1 MDYKQLISDLRNK
14 LDAYKFFDEER
25 LSLLKVALDL
35 QIINRALIDLK
46 SFEYISDNEINEAQ
60 IYVEQAMNEYSK
72 MFAKY
77 ELAAIDI
84 ENMRMQ
90 IGALLLY
97 VSDLEA
103 EIKKLN
109 STL

>member
-1 MDYKQLISDLRNK
+1 MDYKQIINDLRNK

-35 QIINRALIDLK
+35 QIVNRALQDLK
-46 SFEYISDNEINEAQ
+46 GFDYEIDKAQ
-60 IYVEQAMNEYSK
+60 IYVEQAKNEYSK

-77 ELAAIDI
+77 ELAAIEM

-90 IGALLLY
+90 IGTLLLY
-97 VSDLEA
+97 VSDLEN
-103 EIKKLN
+103 EVIKLK

>member
-35 QIINRALIDLK
+35 QIINRSLIDLK
-46 SFEYISDNEINEAQ
+46 SFDSEINEAQ

-90 IGALLLY
+90 IGILLLY

-103 EIKKLN
+103 EVKKFN

>member
-35 QIINRALIDLK
+35 QIINRALTDLK
-46 SFEYISDNEINEAQ
+46 GFDNDIDKAQ
-60 IYVEQAMNEYSK
+60 LYVEQAMNEYSK

-97 VSDLEA
+97 VSDLES

>member
-35 QIINRALIDLK
+35 QIINRALTDLK
-46 SFEYISDNEINEAQ
+46 GFDNDIDKAQ
-60 IYVEQAMNEYSK
+60 LYVEQAMNEYSK

-90 IGALLLY
+90 IGTLLLY

-103 EIKKLN
+103 EVKKLN

>member
-35 QIINRALIDLK
+35 QIINRALTDLK
-46 SFEYISDNEINEAQ
+46 GFDNDIDKAQ

-103 EIKKLN
+103 EVKKLN

>member
-46 SFEYISDNEINEAQ
+46 SFDSEINEAQ

-103 EIKKLN
+103 EVKKFN

>member
-35 QIINRALIDLK
+35 QIINRALTDLK
-46 SFEYISDNEINEAQ
+46 GFDNDIDKAQ
-60 IYVEQAMNEYSK
+60 LYVEQAMNEYSK

-84 ENMRMQ
+84 ENMRIQ
-90 IGALLLY
+90 IGTLLLY

-103 EIKKLN
+103 EVKKFN

>member
-1 MDYKQLISDLRNK
+1 MDYKQLINDLRNK

-35 QIINRALIDLK
+35 QIINRALEDLK
-46 SFEYISDNEINEAQ
+46 GFDNEIDKAQ
-60 IYVEQAMNEYSK
+60 LYVEQAKNEYSK

-77 ELAAIDI
+77 ELAAIEM

-90 IGALLLY
+90 IGTLLLY
-97 VSDLEA
+97 VNDLEK
-103 EIKKLN
+103 EVVKLK

>member
-35 QIINRALIDLK
+35 QIINRALTDLK
-46 SFEYISDNEINEAQ
+46 GFDNDIDKAQ
-60 IYVEQAMNEYSK
+60 LYVEQAMNEYSK

-97 VSDLEA
+97 VNDLES
-103 EIKKLN
+103 EVKKLN
-109 STL
+109 STI

>member
-1 MDYKQLISDLRNK
+1 MDYKQLISELRNK

-35 QIINRALIDLK
+35 QIINRALTDLK
-46 SFEYISDNEINEAQ
+46 GFDNDIDKAQ
-60 IYVEQAMNEYSK
+60 LYVEQAMNEYSK

-97 VSDLEA
+97 VSDLEK
-103 EIKKLN
+103 EVKKFN

>member
-35 QIINRALIDLK
+35 QIINRALTDLK
-46 SFEYISDNEINEAQ
+46 GFDNDIDKAQ
-60 IYVEQAMNEYSK
+60 LYVEQAMNEYSK

-90 IGALLLY
+90 IGALILY

-103 EIKKLN
+103 EVKKLN

>member
-35 QIINRALIDLK
+35 QIINRALTDLK
-46 SFEYISDNEINEAQ
+46 GFDNDIDKAQ
-60 IYVEQAMNEYSK
+60 LYVEQAMNEYSK

-90 IGALLLY
+90 IGTLLLY

-103 EIKKLN
+103 EVKKFN

>member
-35 QIINRALIDLK
+35 QIINRALTDLK
-46 SFEYISDNEINEAQ
+46 GFDNDIDKAQ
-60 IYVEQAMNEYSK
+60 LYVEQAMNEYSK

-84 ENMRMQ
+84 ENMRLQ
-90 IGALLLY
+90 IGTLLLY

>member
-1 MDYKQLISDLRNK
+1 MDYKQLITDLRNK

-35 QIINRALIDLK
+35 QIINRALTDLK
-46 SFEYISDNEINEAQ
+46 GFDNDIDKAQ
-60 IYVEQAMNEYSK
+60 LYVEQAMNEYSK

-103 EIKKLN
+103 EVKKLN

>member
-1 MDYKQLISDLRNK
+1 MDYKQLINDLRNK

-46 SFEYISDNEINEAQ
+46 GFDNDIDKAQ
-60 IYVEQAMNEYSK
+60 LYVEQAMNEYSK

-103 EIKKLN
+103 EVKKFN

>member
-35 QIINRALIDLK
+35 QIINRALTDLK
-46 SFEYISDNEINEAQ
+46 GFDNDIDKAQ
-60 IYVEQAMNEYSK
+60 LYVEQAMNEYSK

-90 IGALLLY
+90 IGTLLLY
-97 VSDLEA
+97 VSDLEK
-103 EIKKLN
+103 EVKKLN

>member
-1 MDYKQLISDLRNK
+1 MDYKQIISDLRNK

-35 QIINRALIDLK
+35 QIINRALTDLK
-46 SFEYISDNEINEAQ
+46 GFDNDIDKAQ
-60 IYVEQAMNEYSK
+60 LYVEQAMNEYSK

-84 ENMRMQ
+84 ENMRIQ

-103 EIKKLN
+103 EVKKFN

>member
-35 QIINRALIDLK
+35 QIINRALTDLK
-46 SFEYISDNEINEAQ
+46 GFDNEIDKAQ

-90 IGALLLY
+90 IGTLLLY

-103 EIKKLN
+103 EVKKFN

>member
-35 QIINRALIDLK
+35 QIINRALTDLK
-46 SFEYISDNEINEAQ
+46 GFDNDIDKAQ

-97 VSDLEA
+97 VSDLEK
-103 EIKKLN
+103 EVKKLN

>member
-35 QIINRALIDLK
+35 QIINRALTDLK
-46 SFEYISDNEINEAQ
+46 GFDNDIDKAQ
-60 IYVEQAMNEYSK
+60 LYVEQAMNEYSK

-103 EIKKLN
+103 EVKKFN

>member
-1 MDYKQLISDLRNK
+1 MDYKQLINDLRNK

-35 QIINRALIDLK
+35 QIVNRALEDLK
-46 SFEYISDNEINEAQ
+46 GFDNEIDKAQ
-60 IYVEQAMNEYSK
+60 LYVEQAKNEYSK

-84 ENMRMQ
+84 ENIRMQ
-90 IGALLLY
+90 IGTLLLY
-97 VSDLEA
+97 VNDLEK
-103 EIKKLN
+103 EVIKLK

>member
-35 QIINRALIDLK
+35 QIINRSLIDLK
-46 SFEYISDNEINEAQ
+46 SFDNEINEAQ

-90 IGALLLY
+90 IGTLLLH

-103 EIKKLN
+103 EVKKLN

>member
-35 QIINRALIDLK
+35 QIINRALTDLK
-46 SFEYISDNEINEAQ
+46 GFDNDIDKAQ
-60 IYVEQAMNEYSK
+60 IYIEQAMNEYSK

-90 IGALLLY
+90 IGTLLLY
-97 VSDLEA
+97 VSDLEK
-103 EIKKLN
+103 EVKKFN

>member
-35 QIINRALIDLK
+35 QIINRALTDLK
-46 SFEYISDNEINEAQ
+46 GFDNDIDKAQ

-90 IGALLLY
+90 IGTLLLY
-97 VSDLEA
+97 VSDLEK
-103 EIKKLN
+103 EVKKFN

>member
-35 QIINRALIDLK
+35 QIINRALTDLK
-46 SFEYISDNEINEAQ
+46 GFDNDIDKAQ

-103 EIKKLN
+103 EVKKFN

>member
-46 SFEYISDNEINEAQ
+46 SFDSEINEAQ

-90 IGALLLY
+90 IGTLLLY

-103 EIKKLN
+103 EVKKFN

>member
-1 MDYKQLISDLRNK
+1 MDYKQLIADLRNK

-35 QIINRALIDLK
+35 QIINRALTDLK
-46 SFEYISDNEINEAQ
+46 GFDNDIDKAQ
-60 IYVEQAMNEYSK
+60 LYVEQAMNEYSK

-84 ENMRMQ
+84 ENMRLQ
-90 IGALLLY
+90 IGTLLLY

>member
-1 MDYKQLISDLRNK
+1 MDYKQLITDLRNK

-25 LSLLKVALDL
+25 LNLLKVALDL

-46 SFEYISDNEINEAQ
+46 SFDSEINEAQ
-60 IYVEQAMNEYSK
+60 TYVEQAMNEYSK

-90 IGALLLY
+90 IGTLLLY